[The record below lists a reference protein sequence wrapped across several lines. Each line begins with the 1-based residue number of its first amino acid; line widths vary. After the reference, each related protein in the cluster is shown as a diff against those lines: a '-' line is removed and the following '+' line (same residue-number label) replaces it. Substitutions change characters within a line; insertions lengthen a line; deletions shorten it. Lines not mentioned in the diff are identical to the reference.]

1 MKPHQLHP
9 ITLTLSALLLV
20 ASCSKEQSDATK
32 KNAVESSQ
40 TPAAV
45 PVVPAPPLQRPAVV
59 SAMPSREP
67 LIENPNFKPA
77 PAPGSSKMETVAQR
91 IQEEMKGLSPGSPE
105 AQAKFASLWK
115 SSAPATFAQTAASA
129 SNAEVA
135 TGRRL
140 PTEASIALMRDDALL
155 EAIAS
160 GKLPHFADGVAEVEG
175 VLTKLALA
183 LGSTTSGIARL
194 PDVLN
199 ERANALPPTMEDVAT
214 MVAVKQ
220 GLRELRSSGAAAVT
234 LDEWRS
240 LASAK
245 NPVYRYLALLAA
257 PHTKGFGSDVSPD
270 GDGSVRS
277 PQASERLLQFYEP
290 YLSEADGV
298 IVEQAIKSVGNLGT
312 EQARQTLKGLA
323 NSPQVVADDRLTEVL
338 NTAIQDCDAMI
349 RIAGAK

>member
-1 MKPHQLHP
+1 M
-9 ITLTLSALLLV
+9 
-20 ASCSKEQSDATK
+20 DA
-32 KNAVESSQ
+32 
-40 TPAAV
+40 
-45 PVVPAPPLQRPAVV
+45 
-59 SAMPSREP
+59 
-67 LIENPNFKPA
+67 
-77 PAPGSSKMETVAQR
+77 VAQR
-91 IQEEMKGLSPGSPE
+91 IQQQMKELVPGSPE
-105 AQAKFASLWK
+105 AQAKFTSLWK
-115 SSAPATFAQTAASA
+115 ASAPATFAQTVASA

-135 TGRRL
+135 SGRRL

-160 GKLPHFADGVAEVEG
+160 GKLPHFTDGVGELEG

-199 ERANALPPTMEDVAT
+199 ERANALPPTMDDVAT
-214 MVAVKQ
+214 LVAVKQ
-220 GLRELRSSGAAAVT
+220 ALRELRSSGAAAVT

-257 PHTKGFGSDVSPD
+257 PHTKEFGADVPPD
-270 GDGSVRS
+270 GDSSVRS
-277 PQASERLLQFYEP
+277 AQASERLLQFYQL

-312 EQARQTLKGLA
+312 QQARLTLEGLA
-323 NSPQVVADDRLTEVL
+323 NRPQVVADDRLAEVL
-338 NTAIQDCDAMI
+338 TTAIQDCDAMI